1 MRMSLVSLKGEKVDS
16 AQQECRNLEKENLKQ
31 LDEIAVDVQ
40 SYDCSQVTKAKIIVE
55 IDELQN
61 LIESTLSS

>member
-16 AQQECRNLEKENLKQ
+16 AQQECKNLEKENLKQ

-40 SYDCSQVTKAKIIVE
+40 SYDCSQVTKAKIIVA
-55 IDELQN
+55 IDEIQN
-61 LIESTLSS
+61 LIESTLYS

>member
-1 MRMSLVSLKGEKVDS
+1 MRMNLVSLKGEKVDS
-16 AQQECRNLEKENLKQ
+16 AQLACKHLARENIKE

-40 SYDCSQVTKAKIIVE
+40 SYDCSQVTKAKIVVL

-61 LIESTLSS
+61 LIESTL

>member
-1 MRMSLVSLKGEKVDS
+1 MDS
-16 AQQECRNLEKENLKQ
+16 AQQECKCLARENIKE

-40 SYDCSQVTKAKIIVE
+40 SYDCSQVTKAKIVVL

>member
-1 MRMSLVSLKGEKVDS
+1 MRMNLASLKGEKVDS
-16 AQQECRNLEKENLKQ
+16 AQQECKCLARENLKQ

-40 SYDCSQVTKAKIIVE
+40 RYDCSQVTKAKIVVL

-61 LIESTLSS
+61 LIESTL

>member
-1 MRMSLVSLKGEKVDS
+1 MDS
-16 AQQECRNLEKENLKQ
+16 AQLACKHLARENIKE

-40 SYDCSQVTKAKIIVE
+40 SYDCSQVTKAKIVVL

>member
-1 MRMSLVSLKGEKVDS
+1 MRMNSVLRKGEKVDS
-16 AQQECRNLEKENLKQ
+16 AQQECKCLARENLKK

-40 SYDCSQVTKAKIIVE
+40 SYDCSQVTKAKIIVA

-61 LIESTLSS
+61 LIESTL

>member
-1 MRMSLVSLKGEKVDS
+1 MRMNLASLKGEKADS
-16 AQQECRNLEKENLKQ
+16 AQQECKCLARENIKE

-40 SYDCSQVTKAKIIVE
+40 SYDCSQVTKAKIVVA

-61 LIESTLSS
+61 LIESTL

>member
-1 MRMSLVSLKGEKVDS
+1 MDS
-16 AQQECRNLEKENLKQ
+16 AQQECKHLARENLKQ

-40 SYDCSQVTKAKIIVE
+40 SYDCSQVTKAKIIVA

>member
-16 AQQECRNLEKENLKQ
+16 VQLECRNLEKENLKQ
-31 LDEIAVDVQ
+31 LDEIVIDVQ
-40 SYDCSQVTKAKIIVE
+40 NYECSQVTKAKIVVL

-61 LIESTLSS
+61 LIESTL